1 MRLNSV
7 LKISAAALVA
17 GSLLVGCSSGS
28 SSSNSSSSDATWNAI
43 KKAGTINFG
52 TEGIYSPFSYH
63 DSKTKKLVGY
73 DVDVARA
80 VAKKLGLK
88 AKFTEIKWDGLI
100 AGLDAKKLDVVAN
113 QVSITPERK
122 AKYVFSK
129 PYTYSYGSLIVRSS
143 NKNIHSFKDL
153 KGKKAAQS
161 KTSNWTAVSKKYG
174 AKLTYT
180 DGFTQDIQLLQQG
193 RVDATV
199 NDNVTFL
206 DYKKQKPNAKIKIAA
221 TSKEETQS
229 AFLARKGSTETIKQ
243 LNKAL
248 TALAKDGTLTKISEK
263 YFNEDVSQAKK

>member
-1 MRLNSV
+1 MGFNKAMKLTTVV
-7 LKISAAALVA
+7 LTAALLA
-17 GSLLVGCSSGS
+17 GCASGS
-28 SSSNSSSSDATWNAI
+28 SNSKSSSSSDATWSAI

-63 DSKTKKLVGY
+63 NTKTKKLVGY
-73 DVDVARA
+73 DVEVARA
-80 VAKKLGLK
+80 VAKELGLK

-100 AGLDAKKLDVVAN
+100 AGLDAKKVDVVAN
-113 QVSITPERK
+113 QVAINKERS
-122 AKYVFSK
+122 AKYSFSQ
-129 PYTYSYGSLIVRSS
+129 PYTYSYGSLIVASS
-143 NKNIHSFKDL
+143 NKDIKSFKDL

-199 NDNVTFL
+199 NDSVTYL
-206 DYKKQKPNAKIKIAA
+206 DYKKNQPNAKIKIAA
-221 TSKEETQS
+221 TSKEVTKS
-229 AFLARKGSTETIKQ
+229 AFLVRKGSSTTVKQ

-248 TALAKDGTLTKISEK
+248 KALAKDGTLTKISKK
-263 YFNEDVSQAKK
+263 YFGEDVSKAQ